1 MSFLMR
7 ADCSVHRGIARPRYP
22 AVLTRLSS
30 QPGAYGKVV
39 GAIGGSGSQDNV
51 ISLAGRAALK

>member
-1 MSFLMR
+1 MR